1 VAAGRVVFHPGASKD
16 YAAAFAWYYARGTT
30 LASDFEREIDRGIRL
45 VFRNPLRWPK
55 FDDQRR
61 RLVVRKFP
69 YSIIYELHGNDV
81 VILAVA
87 HGKRRPNYW
96 RERSAKSVSSRWD

>member
-1 VAAGRVVFHPGASKD
+1 MAAARVVFHPGASED
-16 YAAAFAWYYARGTT
+16 YAAAFAWYHARGTA
-30 LASDFEREIDRGIRL
+30 LASDFEREIDRAIRL
-45 VFRNPLRWPK
+45 VSRNPLRWPK

-61 RLVVRKFP
+61 RLVVRKYP
-69 YSIIYELHGNDV
+69 YSIIYELHGSDV

-96 RERSAKSVSSRWD
+96 RERSANE